1 MVEMAREPLVQSGG
15 VYSLVPVKGDGN
27 NISADVI
34 MISNWIKYRNYHCS
48 AIRTLLIDASEDQ
61 KKSYKA
67 LYGCFQYCISQLS
80 AGKRIKDIYNEG
92 VKYIQEHDPELI
104 PYLPKNFGWGTGCLE
119 SEKLLEI
126 NGENEATIVPGSVF
140 ELNIGIEGMSNN
152 KMKYSMQL
160 ADTLLI
166 GAEGKTREI
175 LTGAISKAFKDV
187 SYSMAEEQE
196 EESERKEEEKSKID
210 PSVLRAGTKALDN
223 VWSNERHL
231 RTKDKPQ
238 DLAKEALRKENQKK
252 LTEEKMLEIEERL
265 SSNKIGTSQKVNELR
280 KLTDVNAYDSP
291 AQIPSEAK
299 FGNVFI
305 DTKRE
310 SLLVP
315 IGGKVIPFHV
325 STIKNVS
332 KTDEVGGSFL
342 RVNFHVPG
350 DGAAFNTPLGFPEP
364 KGDNFAFLKEITI
377 RMHDPKT
384 IGSAHKIIKE
394 LIKRL
399 KVRDQE
405 KKEKEGLVVQKPLVL
420 LAGKR
425 PMLNN
430 VSLRPNITGK
440 KTTGTLEG
448 HRNGVRFTSG
458 KSEKVEVIYE
468 NIKHAFYQPC
478 ENELIVLIHFH
489 LKNPIMIGNKK
500 TKDVQFYTEVGLAA
514 DDLNMRRR
522 NLQDMDEMEQESQER
537 QLRARL
543 NNEFKRFSDEVEK
556 LANIEFDI
564 PYRELGFY
572 GVPVKTNVLLLP
584 TLNCLVNLTEVPFFV
599 VSLSDIEV
607 VHFERVNFSLRNFD
621 MVFIFKD
628 LTTYV
633 RIGCIPAESLEGIK
647 DWVNEVNLIFSEG
660 VVNLN
665 WTNLLAKIRDDP
677 KDFLDQGG
685 WNFLQDDSN
694 SENSEE
700 DKEMQEDSEFSPEPE
715 EEGSDYSEE
724 ESEEYSEGDES
735 EEEDPGTSNIN
746 LHRR

>member
-1 MVEMAREPLVQSGG
+1 MVEMARDPLVQSGG
-15 VYSLVPVKGDGN
+15 MYSLAPAKGNGN

-92 VKYIQEHDPELI
+92 VKYIQEHDPELV
-104 PYLPKNFGWGTGCLE
+104 PRLPKNFGWGTGCLE

-140 ELNIGIEGMSNN
+140 ELNIGIEGMSNG
-152 KMKYSMQL
+152 KMNYSMQL

-196 EESERKEEEKSKID
+196 EESGRKEEEKSKID

-223 VWSNERHL
+223 VWSNERRL

-238 DLAKEALRKENQKK
+238 DLAKEAVRKEHQKK
-252 LTEEKMLEIEERL
+252 LTEEKMLEIEDRL

-280 KLTDVNAYDSP
+280 KLTDVSAYDSP
-291 AQIPSEAK
+291 AQIPPEAK

-305 DTKRE
+305 DSKRE

-315 IGGKVIPFHV
+315 IGGRVIPFHV

-405 KKEKEGLVVQKPLVL
+405 KKEKEGLVVQKSLIL
-420 LAGKR
+420 LSGKR
-425 PMLNN
+425 PILNN
-430 VSLRPNITGK
+430 VSLRPNIAGK
-440 KTTGTLEG
+440 KTSGILEG

-458 KSEKVEVIYE
+458 KSERVEVIYE
-468 NIKHAFYQPC
+468 NIEHAFYQPC

-500 TKDVQFYTEVGLAA
+500 TKDVQFYSEVGLAA

-522 NLQDMDEMEQESQER
+522 NLQDIDEMEQESQER

-556 LANIEFDI
+556 LANVEFDI
-564 PYRELGFY
+564 PYRGLGFY

-584 TLNCLVNLTEVPFFV
+584 TLNCLINLTEVPFFV

-647 DWVNEVNLIFSEG
+647 DWLNEVNLIYSEG

-700 DKEMQEDSEFSPEPE
+700 DKEMQEDSEFAPEPE

-724 ESEEYSEGDES
+724 ESEEYSEGEDS
-735 EEEDPGTSNIN
+735 EEEDPGTSDIN
-746 LHRR
+746 LHR

>member
-15 VYSLVPVKGDGN
+15 IYSLVPTKAN
-27 NISADVI
+27 TKNISADI
-34 MISNWIKYRNYHCS
+34 ITITNWIKYRNYHCAAS
-48 AIRTLLIDASEDQ
+48 RTLLIDATEDQ
-61 KKSYKA
+61 KKAYKA
-67 LYGCFQYCISQLS
+67 LLGCFQYCTSQLS

-92 VKYIQEHDPELI
+92 VKYVQEHDSEFVQ
-104 PYLPKNFGWGTGCLE
+104 YLPKSFGWGTGCLE
-119 SEKLLEI
+119 NEKLLEI
-126 NGENEATIVPGSVF
+126 NAENEATIVPGSVF
-140 ELNIGIEGMSNN
+140 ELNIGIEGMSNS
-152 KMKYSMQL
+152 KMNYSMIL

-175 LTGAISKAFKDV
+175 LTGAVSKAFKDV
-187 SYSMAEEQE
+187 SYSMAPEENDQAK
-196 EESERKEEEKSKID
+196 RKEEEKTKID
-210 PSVLRAGTKALDN
+210 SSVVRAGKALND
-223 VWSNERHL
+223 VWSNERQL
-231 RTKDKPQ
+231 RTKSKPQ
-238 DLAKEALRKENQKK
+238 DLAKEAVRKEHQKK
-252 LTEEKMLEIEERL
+252 LAEEKMLEMEERL

-280 KLTDVNAYDSP
+280 KLTDVSSYDSP
-291 AQIPSEAK
+291 SQFPSDTK
-299 FGNVFI
+299 FGNVYI
-305 DTKRE
+305 DSKRE

-315 IGGKVIPFHV
+315 IGTRIIPFHV

-332 KTDEVGGSFL
+332 KTDEAGGSFL

-350 DGAAFNTPLGFPEP
+350 DGAAFNTPLGFPKP

-384 IGSAHKIIKE
+384 VANAHKIIKE

-405 KKEKEGLVVQKPLVL
+405 KKEKEGLVAQKGLIL
-420 LAGKR
+420 LQGKK
-425 PMLNN
+425 PILTN

-440 KTTGTLEG
+440 KTTGILEG
-448 HRNGVRFTSG
+448 HKNGLRFISG
-458 KSEKVEVIYE
+458 KSERVEVIYE

-500 TKDVQFYTEVGLAA
+500 TKDVQFYSEVGLAA

-537 QLRARL
+537 QFRLRL
-543 NNEFKRFSDEVEK
+543 DNEFKRFSDEIEK
-556 LANIEFDI
+556 LSKIEFDI

-572 GVPVKTNVLLLP
+572 GVPIKTNVFLLP

-599 VSLSDIEV
+599 VSLNDIEI

-621 MVFIFKD
+621 MVLIFKD
-628 LTTYV
+628 LTNFV
-633 RIGCIPAESLEGIK
+633 RIGCIPSESLEPIK
-647 DWVNEVNLIFSEG
+647 DWLNEVNVIYSEG
-660 VVNLN
+660 VLNLN

-694 SENSEE
+694 SVNSED

-715 EEGSDYSEE
+715 EEGSEYSEE

-735 EEEDPGTSNIN
+735 EEEDPGTSIN
-746 LHRR
+746 NLNRG